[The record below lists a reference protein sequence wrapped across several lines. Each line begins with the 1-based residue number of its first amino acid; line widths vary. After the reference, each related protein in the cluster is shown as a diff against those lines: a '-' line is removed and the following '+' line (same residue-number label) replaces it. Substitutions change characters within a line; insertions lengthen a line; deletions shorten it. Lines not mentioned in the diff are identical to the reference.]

1 MSYDDCC
8 GRYVDHANAAPD
20 AEHLMRSRFSAFVQ
34 ERSRFVRDDDRWF
47 YVDGDQRG

>member
-1 MSYDDCC
+1 
-8 GRYVDHANAAPD
+8 
-20 AEHLMRSRFSAFVQ
+20 MRSRFSAFVH